1 MRSLQ
6 NGISSR
12 LSIFVGDT
20 RREQLAAL
28 PFAEK
33 LKILDKLRARSIA
46 IAAAGLRDYR
56 PETTE
61 DEPSVPQEEN
71 TKKSE

>member
-1 MRSLQ
+1 
-6 NGISSR
+6 
-12 LSIFVGDT
+12 VGDT

-46 IAAAGLRDYR
+46 IAAAGLRDYQ

-61 DEPSVPQEEN
+61 DGPFVPPEEN
-71 TKKSE
+71 TNESE